1 MKKRISIFYFYF
13 EYVQY
18 ILERN
23 TIVAEKVYKK
33 VKYSVRRQVDFIIE
47 VPKIIFWEENEKIG
61 GDNLHS
67 REMPRI

>member
-47 VPKIIFWEENEKIG
+47 VPKIIFLEENEKFR
-61 GDNLHS
+61 GDNLH
-67 REMPRI
+67 